1 MNVESLLEVKLMKK
15 LSIKGDM
22 TEGGIIERM
31 RQEKSIEQFKIWQ
44 CIHIVK
50 THPGIPAEEVARILG
65 VSKYK
70 VYRHIEEYNKLGQEG
85 IIYRSRGGRKKA
97 YLSLR
102 EEKRLLGRISEKA
115 MKGLILTVF
124 DIREEVEKKVGRKVS
139 DDYLWDLFH
148 RHRWEKKS
156 PKPVHPMSN
165 KEGQEEFKKNLRSCW
180 QFAN

>member
-1 MNVESLLEVKLMKK
+1 
-15 LSIKGDM
+15 M
-22 TEGGIIERM
+22 TEEEIMERM

-50 THPGIPAEEVARILG
+50 MHPGIPAEEVARILG

-85 IIYRSRGGRKKA
+85 IIYRSRGGRRKA

-102 EEKRLLGRISEKA
+102 EEKRLLERISEKA

-156 PKPVHPMSN
+156 PRPVHPMSN
-165 KEGQEEFKKNLRSCW
+165 KEGQEEFKKNSRNCW